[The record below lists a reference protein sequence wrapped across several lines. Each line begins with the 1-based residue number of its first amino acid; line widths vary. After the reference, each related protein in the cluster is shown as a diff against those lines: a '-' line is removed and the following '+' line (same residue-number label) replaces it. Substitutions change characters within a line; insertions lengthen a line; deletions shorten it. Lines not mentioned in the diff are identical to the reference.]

1 MNGNNIF
8 NNGQQ
13 QFYPY
18 GYNSTPIQ
26 MPRADMS
33 SYMMPQQMAPMYIKG
48 RPVSSF
54 EEARVAQVDLD
65 GSTFI
70 FPDLGNKKIYTKR
83 INADGTA
90 TLQSFVLEIEPTVA
104 TPKYATIEEVDSL
117 KNSLSEILT
126 KLSNLTSA
134 PAPVPAQNPIKVD
147 F

>member
-1 MNGNNIF
+1 MNGNNMF
-8 NNGQQ
+8 NNGQQQ

-18 GYNSTPIQ
+18 GYNAAPIQ
-26 MPRADMS
+26 VPRVEMPA
-33 SYMMPQQMAPMYIKG
+33 YMVPQQMAPVCIKG

-90 TLQSFVLEIEPTVA
+90 TLQSFVLETEPAVT
-104 TPKYATIEEVDSL
+104 TPKYATIEEVESL
-117 KNSLSEILT
+117 RDRLNEILA
-126 KLSNLTSA
+126 KVSNLTPA
-134 PAPVPAQNPIKVD
+134 PATTQNPVKID